1 MTVLAQRTVLAAQQ
15 LYNTSTAKTVKAAF
29 HARGI
34 L

>member
-1 MTVLAQRTVLAAQQ
+1 MTALAQRTVLAAQQ
-15 LYNTSTAKTVKAAF
+15 LYNASTAKTVKAAF